1 MREVEMA
8 LTYKRLLVVLA
19 ASVVVL
25 VAAGGAAARPGN
37 GFVVTPLVS
46 DNGVP
51 GTTPDANLV
60 NSWGLVSSATSP
72 WWVADNGSGVSTLY
86 TGAGAKLGLTVTV
99 GDAPTGV
106 VFNGSPAFAIKGG
119 NAGPALFL
127 FDSEAGL
134 ISAWNGSLGT
144 TAEVEVDATSQ
155 GAIFKGLAIAQ
166 TANGPRLYATDF
178 HNRRVDVFDGNWQPV
193 KRPFQFFDPT
203 IPRSYGP
210 FGIQAIGSRVFVT
223 YAKTQPGSGDE
234 AHGPGLGYV
243 DAFDAAT
250 GLLAGKVAIRGALN
264 APWGLAQ
271 APAGFGSFGGDLLVG
286 NFGDGHIN
294 AYKPIVDGRF
304 YIPQG
309 PLRDTAG
316 AALSID
322 GLWALEFGNGA
333 AAGPT
338 GSLFFTAGPND
349 ESDGLFG
356 AITPN

>member
-1 MREVEMA
+1 
-8 LTYKRLLVVLA
+8 
-19 ASVVVL
+19 
-25 VAAGGAAARPGN
+25 
-37 GFVVTPLVS
+37 
-46 DNGVP
+46 
-51 GTTPDANLV
+51 
-60 NSWGLVSSATSP
+60 
-72 WWVADNGSGVSTLY
+72 
-86 TGAGAKLGLTVTV
+86 
-99 GDAPTGV
+99 
-106 VFNGSPAFAIKGG
+106 
-119 NAGPALFL
+119 
-127 FDSEAGL
+127 
-134 ISAWNGSLGT
+134 
-144 TAEVEVDATSQ
+144 
-155 GAIFKGLAIAQ
+155 
-166 TANGPRLYATDF
+166 
-178 HNRRVDVFDGNWQPV
+178 
-193 KRPFQFFDPT
+193 
-203 IPRSYGP
+203 
-210 FGIQAIGSRVFVT
+210 
-223 YAKTQPGSGDE
+223 
-234 AHGPGLGYV
+234 LGYV